1 MKKFRIKDEDGA
13 IYEVETVEEEKT
25 PGTTDEE
32 IKKECKD
39 DEGLVPEEIEA
50 LKRLAAHADELVAL
64 ITKTDSKDK
73 EKEVEDEDKEVEDE
87 GEKELKDSDEE
98 VIDTD
103 EEVKGKDSKTSVG
116 SLLNKKRTDDSR
128 VIDSALD
135 IENAWAKRYGGR

>member
-39 DEGLVPEEIEA
+39 DEGLAPEEIEA

-64 ITKTDSKDK
+64 ITKTDSKDE
-73 EKEVEDEDKEVEDE
+73 EKVEDEDKEVKDEDE
-87 GEKELKDSDEE
+87 EELKDSDEE

-116 SLLNKKRTDDSR
+116 SLLNKKRTEDSR

-135 IENAWAKRYGGR
+135 IENAWAKRYGGK